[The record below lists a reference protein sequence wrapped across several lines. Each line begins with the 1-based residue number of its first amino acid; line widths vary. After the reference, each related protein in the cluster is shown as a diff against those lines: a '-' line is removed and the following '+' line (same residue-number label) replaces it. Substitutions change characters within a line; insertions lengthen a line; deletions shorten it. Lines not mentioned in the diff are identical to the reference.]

1 MSWHIMMLALSNI
14 RQMLHTTFKFMT
26 PSKHRIVSLEHAL
39 CQNNPAT
46 CRAVAGL
53 LLQVGEMSG
62 PVFTDSGVHL
72 ILRTA

>member
-1 MSWHIMMLALSNI
+1 MM
-14 RQMLHTTFKFMT
+14 
-26 PSKHRIVSLEHAL
+26 PGKHRVVSLKHAL
-39 CQNNPAT
+39 CQSNPAT
-46 CRAVAGL
+46 CSAVAGL